1 MHADT
6 HIPALSFEVVDLAG
20 DRGVVLKQDAGG
32 ALHRVELHEMHVA
45 LLARR
50 LGIVPSVT
58 AEAAS
63 MISASFGQATK
74 FAAEHAALQR
84 AIRQL
89 SGMADDLFNAIQA
102 KHNLGHEDLEP
113 EILLALGLS
122 NFIGFLCEGFEDQAD
137 TADAKPVAPQPSNA
151 TGDLFA
157 EGGSNG

>member
-6 HIPALSFEVVDLAG
+6 HIPALSFEVVELAG
-20 DRGVVLKQDAGG
+20 DRGVVLKQDVGG

-50 LGIVPSVT
+50 MGIVPSVT

-63 MISASFGQATK
+63 MISASFGQVTK
-74 FAAEHAALQR
+74 FAAECSTLQR
-84 AIRQL
+84 ALVRL
-89 SGMADDLFNAIQA
+89 SGMADDLLASIQA
-102 KHNLGHEDLEP
+102 THGLGHEDLEP
-113 EILLALGLS
+113 EILRAQELS
-122 NFIGFLCEGFEDQAD
+122 TFIGFLCEGFEDQAD
-137 TADAKPVAPQPSNA
+137 PADAKPVAPQPFNA